1 DGSVSFHA
9 YLDAGT
15 PEAPVN
21 IMDAWLINSQGEKVF
36 HWDTRMLSSVPAAN
50 FRNDYDYNKFKP
62 ALYGIEGEVGAKATI
77 TLPATAEPL
86 KDEMPLTLRL
96 VDSRGAEFSI
106 MLKEKTE

>member
-1 DGSVSFHA
+1 
-9 YLDAGT
+9 
-15 PEAPVN
+15 
-21 IMDAWLINSQGEKVF
+21 
-36 HWDTRMLSSVPAAN
+36 
-50 FRNDYDYNKFKP
+50 
-62 ALYGIEGEVGAKATI
+62 AKATI